1 VSGRE
6 EITVITTAMLT
17 FKAQGTHWAKNHV
30 QESDRV
36 RVAVEVRDITRL
48 VAEFYDV
55 HAVYFSSHGE
65 LMTGSED
72 D

>member
-17 FKAQGTHWAKNHV
+17 FKTQGTHWAKNHV
-30 QESDRV
+30 VENDSV
-36 RVAVEVRDITRL
+36 RVAVEVRDITKL
-48 VAEFYDV
+48 VAEFSDV
-55 HAVYFSSHGE
+55 HAVYFSANGK
-65 LMTGSED
+65 LVTDAD